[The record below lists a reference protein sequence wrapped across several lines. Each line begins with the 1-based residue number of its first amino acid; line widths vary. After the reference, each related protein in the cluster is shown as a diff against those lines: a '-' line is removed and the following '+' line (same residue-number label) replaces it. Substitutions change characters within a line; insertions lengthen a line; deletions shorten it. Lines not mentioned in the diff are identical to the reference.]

1 MENLKLT
8 FLVYINDVCFA
19 LQLECLRHD
28 FNYLD
33 IKETIS
39 TVDLDLLLC
48 EFSG

>member
-8 FLVYINDVCFA
+8 FLVYSNEKCFA
-19 LQLECLRHD
+19 LQLEYLWDD

-39 TVDLDLLLC
+39 TINLHLLLC
-48 EFSG
+48 